1 MEYANR
7 YGWSDIHAHEIVR
20 KVSDK
25 TIEVRRLKA
34 TLLNG
39 FNSNEPDA
47 LQFAPGG
54 FCGHTSGEQRYSFA
68 RNENAPVFRI
78 RKGKFGWKD
87 AAGNR
92 FRLSDEPH
100 EHYDFNF

>member
-1 MEYANR
+1 MKYANR
-7 YGWSDIHAHEIVR
+7 YGYSDVHAHEIVR

-39 FNSNEPDA
+39 FSSGEPDA
-47 LQFAPGG
+47 LQFSPGG
-54 FCGHTSGEQRYSFA
+54 FCGHTSGEQRYAFSSDETA
-68 RNENAPVFRI
+68 KVFRI
-78 RKGKFGWKD
+78 RKGKFGWQS
-87 AAGNR
+87 AHGTR